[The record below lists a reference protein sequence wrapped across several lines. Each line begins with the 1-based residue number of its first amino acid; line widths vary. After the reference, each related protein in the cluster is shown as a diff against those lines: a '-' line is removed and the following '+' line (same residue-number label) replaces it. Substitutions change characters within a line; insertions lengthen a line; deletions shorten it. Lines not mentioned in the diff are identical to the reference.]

1 MLKIDKGP
9 VWSMSRRGILGGPS
23 SYESKYDV
31 AKQQLT
37 LYAVSRLN
45 RGFHA
50 KDREDMKSTSPKTSG
65 YRIGI
70 MLRGI
75 DEIDGPGVYIRG
87 LCSALFDIDKENEY
101 FLYYIKEDQKGI
113 YSGQKNVTERV
124 LPSMSKLDWDQI
136 SVPIHALRDDLDVI
150 FHHKFSIPLLSHC
163 PTVVQLRGAEHWI
176 FPEWYEVLERYYAK
190 FAYPIFCKKADQV
203 LSNSKS
209 LSKQMS
215 PYIGVPVEEIEY
227 IYAAPNPQF
236 SPVTSSSRISDVR
249 SKYNIPDC
257 PFYLMVAKGYSSVR
271 NQEVEMYPRKNVQG
285 VVEAYGRLQRST
297 PREDTPPL
305 VVAGPG
311 FNGEEVRRLRKS
323 LPYGDLLQ
331 FPGYVDFEDMPTI
344 YSIALALVFPSYSES
359 FGIPLVEAM
368 ACGCPVITSKTTAC
382 PEVVGEA
389 GLLIDPYS
397 VDEIY
402 DVLRR
407 IKKDDELK
415 LRMQRKSIKRSNKFT
430 WDKNANK
437 LLSILEESA
446 KK

>member
-1 MLKIDKGP
+1 
-9 VWSMSRRGILGGPS
+9 MSERLQGSFQGGGVRPS
-23 SYESKYDV
+23 GALRNNE
-31 AKQQLT
+31 A
-37 LYAVSRLN
+37 
-45 RGFHA
+45 GF
-50 KDREDMKSTSPKTSG
+50 MKSISPETTA

-87 LCSALFDIDKENEY
+87 LCSTLLDLDKKNEY
-101 FLYYIKEDQKGI
+101 FLYYIKKEHKGK
-113 YSGQKNVTERV
+113 YSGQENVTEKV
-124 LPSMSKLDWDQI
+124 LPSTSKLDWDQI
-136 SVPIHALRDDLDVI
+136 SVPIHAWRDDLDVI

-163 PTVVQLRGAEHWI
+163 STVVQLRGAEYWT
-176 FPEWYEVLERYYAK
+176 FPEWYGVLERYYARI
-190 FAYPIFCKKADQV
+190 AYPLFCKSADQV

-209 LSKQMS
+209 LSRQMS
-215 PYIGVPVEEIEY
+215 PYVGVPVEEIEH

-236 SPVTSSSRISDVR
+236 APVTSSSRISEVR
-249 SKYNIPDC
+249 SKYNLPDC
-257 PFYLMVAKGYSSVR
+257 PFYLMVAKGYSSIR
-271 NQEVEMYPRKNVQG
+271 NEEVEMYPRKNVQG
-285 VVEAYGRLQRST
+285 VVEAYGRLQRSM
-297 PREDTPPL
+297 PREDMPPL

-311 FNGEEVRRLRKS
+311 FGGQEVTRLRKS
-323 LPYGDLLQ
+323 LPYDDLLQ
-331 FPGYVDFEDMPTI
+331 FPGYIDFEDMPTV

-368 ACGCPVITSKTTAC
+368 SCGCPVITSNTTAC

-407 IKKDDELK
+407 IKNNNELRVK
-415 LRMQRKSIKRSNKFT
+415 LQDKSLKRSKKFT
-430 WDKNANK
+430 WEKNANK

-446 KK
+446 KKSRFNM